1 MVGWVTPCIV
11 VHGHLRVVECRV
23 LSNSA
28 NRVYYVPGT
37 FPGPGNEM

>member
-11 VHGHLRVVECRV
+11 MHVHLNVVECEV
-23 LSNSA
+23 LINST
-28 NRVYYVPGT
+28 NSVHYVPGT